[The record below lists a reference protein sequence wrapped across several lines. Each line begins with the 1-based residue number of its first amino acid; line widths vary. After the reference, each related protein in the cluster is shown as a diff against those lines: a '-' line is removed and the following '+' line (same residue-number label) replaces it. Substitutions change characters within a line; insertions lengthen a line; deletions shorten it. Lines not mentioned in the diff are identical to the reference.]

1 MGNKFNAARLGVDYD
16 TGRAAY
22 SISKCI
28 TIIMIEEDWT
38 ELEAVEWFYYS
49 IVGDNF
55 GATEP
60 IWIDDVYE
68 NKIGR
73 AHV

>member
-1 MGNKFNAARLGVDYD
+1 
-16 TGRAAY
+16 
-22 SISKCI
+22 
-28 TIIMIEEDWT
+28 MIEEDWT

-68 NKIGR
+68 NNDLIS
-73 AHV
+73 